1 MRRFLILSAFVL
13 SATLISPV
21 VARADDRNHHE
32 KRYHDRDGHDY
43 HTWNNNEDHA
53 YRAYL
58 QEQHRDY
65 RDFNRV
71 NRGQQQQYF
80 KWRHTHP
87 DNAIVNVQIR

>member
-1 MRRFLILSAFVL
+1 MYRFPILSAFVL
-13 SATLISPV
+13 SAALIAPV
-21 VARADDRNHHE
+21 VARADDGNHHE
-32 KRYHDRDGHDY
+32 KRYYDRDGHDY
-43 HTWNNNEDHA
+43 HTCNSNEDHA

-65 RDFNRV
+65 REFKRV

-87 DNAIVNVQIR
+87 DSALIKVEIR

>member
-1 MRRFLILSAFVL
+1 MYRFPILCGFVL
-13 SATLISPV
+13 SAALIAPV
-21 VARADDRNHHE
+21 VARADDGNHHE
-32 KRYHDRDGHDY
+32 KRYYDRDGHDC
-43 HTWNNNEDHA
+43 HTCNSNEDHA

-65 RDFNRV
+65 REFKRV

-87 DNAIVNVQIR
+87 DSALIKVEIR